1 MINRFILAFFG
12 VLALCWI
19 GFVSYGLLH
28 KENSADFRSYFDES
42 DGIVWAIHHPEE
54 INWNDQHIQTI
65 QLNQSIYSSVVP
77 RIQDATSLFFSAK
90 RVLFLIEKRTSW
102 DKQDIKNLFQQGLFP
117 LELGKLNDFQYG
129 KLHGIYK
136 GNQLLIYEGEL
147 NQAKGFAFSCDVKA
161 SFSKIKLAKSKL
173 DYVVSDSYV
182 KHGKIYTYAKSYIG
196 KNTIKEIDDQRIF
209 APFVPSN
216 IDAYTFYEQGYL
228 AHVDPIFARSPF
240 SKKMISNGIVFI
252 TKDSVKAAIFDYQEE
267 YSPIEILNEKLNLEE
282 ANENSAQYKH
292 LQFSG
297 FLTSEKT
304 ELYVAQSNGF
314 AVVSASKELV
324 DFVIAEAEL
333 ANTLSQD
340 EKRVNLIFGNLPKKV
355 AFRSV
360 SRSKQ
365 NSVSVYGKKLVE
377 TSCRFIDVVEQK
389 ENQKIKDYFVMNPG
403 ERVLLFVALPER
415 GNVIAYTDKG
425 KLVGYINGLKKWEK
439 QCAQEVS
446 ALHLIDV
453 GQSFAA
459 VQMKNEVQ
467 LFDRTGRLVFRMS
480 NLANVKPAAYF
491 TKSKLEFAVAN
502 ASNSIQLVSEK
513 GAVVKPFQVVG
524 AVKQMEVCSKS
535 KKPTLGVL
543 TESTYYTIDLEK
555 RKTIGKYTVDSTY
568 HLVNTGKE
576 IMAVSIQNGAL
587 HLIKNGKSTQFQ
599 TKNNVQLLGTYL
611 NNQELIY
618 VLSRGKEL
626 YAYQSN
632 GKILWEK
639 SLQAQEI
646 TSMSISYAQNGSALL
661 CILDAV
667 ENELYIFDQ
676 LGRASDQNERHGE
689 GQVQVSPFG
698 SSAYSITTFLGS
710 YLIQYTKQ

>member
-77 RIQDATSLFFSAK
+77 RIQEATSLFFSAK

-216 IDAYTFYEQGYL
+216 FDTYTFYEQGYL

-252 TKDSVKAAIFDYQEE
+252 TKDSLKAAIFDYQEE

-282 ANENSAQYKH
+282 ANENSAQYKQ

-446 ALHLIDV
+446 AMHLIDV
-453 GQSFAA
+453 GKSFAA

-480 NLANVKPAAYF
+480 NLVNVKPAAYF
-491 TKSKLEFAVAN
+491 AKSKLEFAVAN

-543 TESTYYTIDLEK
+543 TESMYYTIDLEK

-667 ENELYIFDQ
+667 ENELYVFDQ